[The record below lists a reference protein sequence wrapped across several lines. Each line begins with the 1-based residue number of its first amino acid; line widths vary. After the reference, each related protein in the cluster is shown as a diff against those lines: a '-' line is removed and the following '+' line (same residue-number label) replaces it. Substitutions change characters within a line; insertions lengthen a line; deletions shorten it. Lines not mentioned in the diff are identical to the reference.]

1 MSIRGNVKHPDRGV
15 REVVFARSV
24 RGMKRGGIHPG
35 VRSVLAARSETDS
48 NRKTQVSVLAADGR
62 NDNHVQEVKA
72 QQANR
77 GIRR

>member
-1 MSIRGNVKHPDRGV
+1 MSIRGNVKHPDRRV

-24 RGMKRGGIHPG
+24 RGMKRGGIHPE

-62 NDNHVQEVKA
+62 NDNHVQEVNA